1 MVAFGVFLF
10 ATVLDLLNPGRPV
23 GLQLYTSLGGAAVLV
38 SQALTASRILRRI
51 GEDHSVRVSST
62 ISAVLTAF
70 APIYLQWKINVL
82 ATRLAE
88 ASADRGDRLDGAA

>member
-1 MVAFGVFLF
+1 MLAFGVFLF

-23 GLQLYTSLGGAAVLV
+23 GLQLYTSLGGAAVLM
-38 SQALTASRILRRI
+38 SQALAASRILRRI
-51 GEDHSVRVSST
+51 GEDHAVRVSSAF
-62 ISAVLTAF
+62 SVLLTAF

-82 ATRLAE
+82 ARRL